1 MILKIL
7 KLGIKTILNF
17 LCERITI
24 KDIDISIKNNSF
36 RGRIDKLNINAEN
49 IILDKLFI
57 NNINIIIYD
66 LFIKIGSPNKLISF
80 NNFNADMILEFN
92 RDNLKDI
99 IFHDKWSKIRSELEL
114 FICDN
119 NQIKDIDI
127 REGLIYFSYANNN
140 INYQLGCSLKLDKIN
155 NNIMLKNNIKD
166 NIMLIS
172 MDQNILLKYL
182 LVNENKITA
191 ELSSEIRLQSK

>member
-66 LFIKIGSPNKLISF
+66 LFIKIGSQNKLISL
-80 NNFNADMILEFN
+80 NKFNADMILEFN

-182 LVNENKITA
+182 LINENKITA

>member
-1 MILKIL
+1 
-7 KLGIKTILNF
+7 
-17 LCERITI
+17 
-24 KDIDISIKNNSF
+24 
-36 RGRIDKLNINAEN
+36 
-49 IILDKLFI
+49 
-57 NNINIIIYD
+57 
-66 LFIKIGSPNKLISF
+66 
-80 NNFNADMILEFN
+80 
-92 RDNLKDI
+92 

-182 LVNENKITA
+182 LINENKITA